1 MEIYQYNQEV
11 SQSTTPTTAAAEFS
25 KSPPVL
31 LQDQTQ
37 TCRGVFTLSALGK

>member
-1 MEIYQYNQEV
+1 MEIHQYNQEE
-11 SQSTTPTTAAAEFS
+11 SQSTTSTTAATEFS

-37 TCRGVFTLSALGK
+37 TCRGVLILSALGK